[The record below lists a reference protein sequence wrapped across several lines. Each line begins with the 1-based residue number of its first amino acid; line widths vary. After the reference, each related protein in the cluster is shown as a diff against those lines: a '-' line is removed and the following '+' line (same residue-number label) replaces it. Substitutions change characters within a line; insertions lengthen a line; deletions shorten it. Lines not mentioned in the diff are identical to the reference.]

1 MIFSCRDVRAKEEE
15 RTREQERVQ
24 SLGHTGTFGTGK
36 QQEDKGYSRHTYP
49 VIPGHTRIFSGLCTA
64 DSKEP
69 TKLGSS
75 CGPLQIEFDAVGG
88 SKSPRLTDKHN
99 SLLAFCR
106 PKSPSERAKLL
117 DRKVMLKIVAREQS
131 K

>member
-24 SLGHTGTFGTGK
+24 SLGHTGTFGTQK
-36 QQEDKGYSRHTYP
+36 QQKDKGYSRHTRSYP
-49 VIPGHTRIFSGLCTA
+49 VIPVSFQGLCTA
-64 DSKEP
+64 DLKEP

-99 SLLAFCR
+99 LLAICR
-106 PKSPSERAKLL
+106 PKSRSERAKLS